1 MAVPVNVNLWYLK
14 RFNIFEEF
22 GPEEM
27 EALVHITHMGK
38 VPASQPL
45 YLPDDPSDKVY
56 LLKEGKV
63 KVSKV
68 SEDGNQVTHAIL
80 EQGEIFGEL
89 ALVDEGPQGTVAE
102 TLDDTFIW
110 QVGRGDLQKLL
121 EKKPDLAL
129 RVTKLI
135 GMQRKVIKTKV
146 VDLVFRDVSS
156 RLAKLLLKLAAT
168 YGTRTRRGTRIN
180 VKLTHQELA
189 NLIGSTSETTTAT
202 LKELRMHGLIDTDKR
217 RFIVVDR
224 SGLAALAA

>member
-1 MAVPVNVNLWYLK
+1 
-14 RFNIFEEF
+14 
-22 GPEEM
+22 
-27 EALVHITHMGK
+27 
-38 VPASQPL
+38 
-45 YLPDDPSDKVY
+45 
-56 LLKEGKV
+56 
-63 KVSKV
+63 
-68 SEDGNQVTHAIL
+68 
-80 EQGEIFGEL
+80 
-89 ALVDEGPQGTVAE
+89 
-102 TLDDTFIW
+102 
-110 QVGRGDLQKLL
+110 
-121 EKKPDLAL
+121 
-129 RVTKLI
+129 
-135 GMQRKVIKTKV
+135 MQRKVIKTKV